1 MGRLA
6 SYDYGD
12 IILQCA
18 RSEASRV
25 HKGGRGTSE
34 WKVDRQVA
42 DALVGHV
49 LEESVG
55 SDEQPAHERAWTKS
69 DWLHKAGAE
78 ESLEQGQEHPNYE
91 LHDTPRVGK
100 IRANVDSLNCGD
112 SKGPATNRF
121 AWPSSAQIVIA
132 RTKSS

>member
-42 DALVGHV
+42 NSLVGYV

-55 SDEQPAHERAWTKS
+55 GDEQPAHERAWPKS

-78 ESLEQGQEHPNYE
+78 ERFVFLLLGEIDEVMRGYQ
-91 LHDTPRVGK
+91 PRARVANA
-100 IRANVDSLNCGD
+100 RAH
-112 SKGPATNRF
+112 KPAV
-121 AWPSSAQIVIA
+121 SS
-132 RTKSS
+132 